1 MFRMVAGKGGLFIT
15 TALIALSMPGVAMA
29 QADAPAPQSS
39 DDASSGEIIVTARLR
54 AETAI
59 STPVVVQGLTNQQL
73 EDRGID
79 NLSDFSQS
87 VPSLRLGEAAG
98 ATQGGVVSLRG
109 IAAGDG
115 NPFGDQAVAFV
126 IDGVAVARSSVRRMS
141 EYDLAQMEVLKGP
154 QALYYGKNSPGGVIV
169 LRTNDPTPEFSAGIK
184 GGYEFNAHEV
194 YGDAFISAPL
204 GDSFGIRVAGAYSRM
219 RGWVKNVATPDPVLG
234 PHDRWLPGNE
244 EYSGRLTLKYDDG
257 GPFTARFKLSHS
269 VKEWRGAGATAQ
281 RVFCPYGE
289 PHYSTGTV
297 NGQLVPTLFGGP
309 DNCKADDE
317 MVRADPGPSFN
328 AKWDRVGD
336 GIPTAK
342 QKQTIGGLELNF
354 DAGPILITSQTGYYK
369 SRYRTMENLLEA
381 DTTLP
386 ALNWMS
392 DVYLS
397 IREFSQE
404 LRFATQF
411 DGPINFLVGGHYQ
424 DADMSNSQT
433 TQFNSNAPVLLFSNL
448 SKQKGKAWSVFAS
461 ATIDIT
467 PTIELSGGGRY
478 SKEKKNFK
486 VYNLVQNGVGN
497 TDFEGPLFDPT
508 SPCGTAVCQ
517 RKFDNFSPEITLA
530 WRPTS
535 KVTVF
540 GGYRSGFL
548 SGGFQTGS
556 GPLQL
561 DQSYDQEKVKGFEG
575 GVKALLFGDA
585 LRINAA
591 AYTYKVSGMQVSL
604 TQGPAQFTTNA
615 ASARSKGFEI
625 DANWKTPVEGLS
637 LRGGIAYNK
646 ANYTDY
652 VGAPCYTGQTVALGC
667 TLQPSTAS
675 FGQDLSGK
683 VIVRSPEWGAT
694 MGGTWTFA
702 IADDTTLGFNADANY
717 TTGFYAEGTNKPGS
731 WQKGYWL
738 LDASVYVEK
747 GPVKLSLIGRNLT
760 NTYYFD
766 RTIDALFS
774 GTSNADRTQGV
785 LSDTLGSVS
794 RGRQIAVQAGYKF

>member
-1 MFRMVAGKGGLFIT
+1 MSMAIAVRGGLFIT
-15 TALIALSMPGVAMA
+15 VAVAALSTSGIALA
-29 QADAPAPQSS
+29 QAEDAPSQRTEDSA
-39 DDASSGEIIVTARLR
+39 SGEIIVTARLR
-54 AETAI
+54 AETAL

-184 GGYEFNAHEV
+184 GGYEFNAHEI
-194 YGDAFISAPL
+194 YGDAFISAPIT
-204 GDSFGIRVAGAYSRM
+204 DSFGIRIAGSYSDM
-219 RGWVKNVATPDPVLG
+219 RGWLKNVATPDPVLG
-234 PHDRWLPGNE
+234 PKHRYLPGNE
-244 EYSGRLTLKYDDG
+244 EYAGRLTLKYDDG

-281 RVFCPYGE
+281 RVHCPYGQ
-289 PHYSTGTV
+289 PHYSSATV
-297 NGQLVPTLFGGP
+297 DGQLVPALFGGP

-317 MVRADPGPSFN
+317 MIRADPGPSFN
-328 AKWDRVGD
+328 ARWDRVGA

-342 QKQTIGGLELNF
+342 QKQTVSGLELNY
-354 DAGPILITSQTGYYK
+354 DAGAFTVTSMTGYYK
-369 SRYRTMENLLEA
+369 SNYHTLENLLEA

-397 IREFSQE
+397 IKEFSQE
-404 LRFATQF
+404 LRIASQF
-411 DGPINFLVGGHYQ
+411 DGPFNFLVGGHFQ
-424 DADMSNSQT
+424 DARMSNSQT
-433 TQFNSNAPVLLFSNL
+433 TQFNSNTPTLLFSNL
-448 SKQKGKAWSVFAS
+448 SKQKGTAWSVFAS

-467 PTIELSGGGRY
+467 PTLELSGGGRY
-478 SKEKKNFK
+478 SEEKKKYK
-486 VYNLVQNGVGN
+486 VFNLVQNGVGN

-508 SPCGTAVCQ
+508 SPCGTAVCD
-517 RKFDNFSPEITLA
+517 RKFDNFSPEVTLA
-530 WRPTS
+530 WRPTN

-561 DQSYDQEKVKGFEG
+561 DQSYDQQKVKGFEG

-585 LRINAA
+585 LRLNMA

-615 ASARSKGFEI
+615 ASARSKGFEF

-637 LRGGIAYNK
+637 LRGGFAYTR
-646 ANYTDY
+646 ARYTDY
-652 VGAPCYTGQTVALGC
+652 VGAPCYAGQTVAMGC
-667 TLQPSTAS
+667 TLQPTTAS
-675 FGQDLSGK
+675 FGQDLSGQ
-683 VIVRSPEWGAT
+683 VIVRSPKWGAT
-694 MGGTWTFA
+694 MGGSWLFDV
-702 IADDTTLGFNADANY
+702 ADDTTLGFNADANY

-731 WQKGYWL
+731 WQKSYWL

-774 GTSNADRTQGV
+774 SANNADRTQGV
-785 LSDTLGSVS
+785 LADTLGSVS
-794 RGRQIAVQAGYKF
+794 RGRQIAIQAGYKF